1 MSRRPVIPLAE
12 DVCASSIFQV
22 VKHGL
27 AEDKSMTNRTSVIQM
42 IRHAQENKVFQTNC
56 CMRKDNIDM
65 SANTNWFVMS
75 AGRILTKSNS
85 CLAS

>member
-1 MSRRPVIPLAE
+1 
-12 DVCASSIFQV
+12 
-22 VKHGL
+22 
-27 AEDKSMTNRTSVIQM
+27 MTNRTSVIQM